1 MFELPLACSSMWETP
16 WLEKPRLV
24 RTGILALKIGEDM
37 VSSGGSSFSKQV
49 ACPSSQTL
57 LNYRLKTLAVETIQ
71 LVKWHLEDCDFCWC
85 EVELLSY
92 YVGSCNGECRA
103 PAIPGNLKLLAEAL
117 FASALLARPEPASAE
132 GP

>member
-1 MFELPLACSSMWETP
+1 MFKLPPYLFLNVGNILARI
-16 WLEKPRLV
+16 PRLV

-57 LNYRLKTLAVETIQ
+57 LNYRLKTLAIETAQ
-71 LVKWHLEDCDFCWC
+71 LVKWHLEACDFCSC
-85 EVELLSY
+85 EIELLSH

-117 FASALLARPEPASAE
+117 FATAAPSKT
-132 GP
+132 